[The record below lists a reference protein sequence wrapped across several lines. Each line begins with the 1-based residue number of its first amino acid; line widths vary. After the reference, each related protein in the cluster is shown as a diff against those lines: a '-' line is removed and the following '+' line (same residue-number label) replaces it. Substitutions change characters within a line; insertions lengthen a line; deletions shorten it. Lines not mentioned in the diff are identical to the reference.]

1 MVNPLIKSL
10 ILLEILLKLHLKLKS
25 QEDLVI
31 IGIIIGVLCD
41 ETIWTHPPCKS
52 FSHLLAHEIVD
63 STESGTQFLSHLDGQ
78 IDGKGDEVWTQ
89 FPFP

>member
-1 MVNPLIKSL
+1 M
-10 ILLEILLKLHLKLKS
+10 
-25 QEDLVI
+25 

-41 ETIWTHPPCKS
+41 EIIWTHPPCKS

-63 STESGTQFLSHLDGQ
+63 YTESETQFLSPSLIYLDGI
-78 IDGKGDEVWTQ
+78 IDGKGDEVETQ